1 MDWLDVLIVLSGVA
15 VVGWLLHAA
24 NLIGHNPYLRIKQHG
39 ELLGGRLPD
48 NLSMEEKQLLLDRAG
63 LAPRSAR
70 RTVFQLAVVVLAAV
84 VLLWA
89 RR

>member
-1 MDWLDVLIVLSGVA
+1 MDWLDVVIVLTGVA
-15 VVGWLLHAA
+15 AVGWLLHAA
-24 NLIGHNPYLRIKQHG
+24 DVTGHNPYLRIKAH
-39 ELLGGRLPD
+39 EDLLGGRLPE

-70 RTVFQLAVVVLAAV
+70 RTIFQLAVVVLAAV

>member
-1 MDWLDVLIVLSGVA
+1 
-15 VVGWLLHAA
+15 LHAA
-24 NLIGHNPYLRIKQHG
+24 NLIGHNPYLRIKQHE

>member
-24 NLIGHNPYLRIKQHG
+24 NLIGHNPYLRIKQHE
-39 ELLGGRLPD
+39 ELLGGRLPA

>member
-24 NLIGHNPYLRIKQHG
+24 NLIGHNPYLRIKQHE